1 MPSPSIPDPDLPPP
15 VLSTPGVVRAQ
26 PDDRSFETD
35 FCALAARFARSGK
48 TAPELGSPLG
58 AASGLSAECIR
69 TRQTQR
75 CDDVEADPR
84 ADVEASRQLGV
95 LSVLVMPLLNGDEL
109 AGVFEIFSSRT
120 YAFGDREE
128 RALEA
133 LAHQTLQSLQLAAE
147 PLPLSAEDLAA
158 VEPGDEVPE
167 EELLEDAVKAEGTA
181 DFPRRRFDGGTRMWA
196 AAVVACALLLAIVVV
211 TPLEWR
217 KPGARA
223 VTSLASVYADGK
235 EIFHLPPARAQ
246 AQADEAEQGTAMPLA
261 AADKPEEVVEL
272 SSETVSAIVV
282 KSVQPAYPEDARRRH
297 IQGPVVLDIRI
308 ASSGDVQNVRAV
320 SGMQVLAKAAEDAM
334 KQWRFKPRT
343 VDGRAVEMQT
353 RVTLQFR
360 LPQ

>member
-1 MPSPSIPDPDLPPP
+1 M
-15 VLSTPGVVRAQ
+15 
-26 PDDRSFETD
+26 
-35 FCALAARFARSGK
+35 
-48 TAPELGSPLG
+48 
-58 AASGLSAECIR
+58 R

-147 PLPLSAEDLAA
+147 PLPLAAEDLAA
-158 VEPGDEVPE
+158 VEPGDDVPE

-223 VTSLASVYADGK
+223 VTSLASESATEPLAVSNQEVSSDDTNSPAKRSLLNETRSHKTTDTDSIPAGSLSVYADGK